1 MGLLGF
7 RIVQPVEK
15 CSLITVRCNL
25 AVVTRSRIAG
35 QAALHL
41 VFPPHEAMTFSV
53 HPLRYSTRLSL
64 VVVGVVGVAGAGA
77 ASGGSPSEFQT
88 YDLVQMYLLARW

>member
-25 AVVTRSRIAG
+25 AVVTRSRVVG
-35 QAALHL
+35 QVALHL
-41 VFPPHEAMTFSV
+41 LFPPHEAMTFSL
-53 HPLRYSTRLSL
+53 HPLMYSTRLSL

-88 YDLVQMYLLARW
+88 

>member
-41 VFPPHEAMTFSV
+41 LFPPHEAMTFSL

-64 VVVGVVGVAGAGA
+64 VVVGVAGAGA
-77 ASGGSPSEFQT
+77 ASGGSPSEFQ
-88 YDLVQMYLLARW
+88 MYLLARW

>member
-1 MGLLGF
+1 MGLLGS

-25 AVVTRSRIAG
+25 AVVTRSRVAG
-35 QAALHL
+35 QVALHL
-41 VFPPHEAMTFSV
+41 LFLPHEAMTFSL

-64 VVVGVVGVAGAGA
+64 FVGVAGAGA

-88 YDLVQMYLLARW
+88 

>member
-41 VFPPHEAMTFSV
+41 VFPPHEAMTFCV

-64 VVVGVVGVAGAGA
+64 VVVGVAGPGA
-77 ASGGSPSEFQT
+77 ASGGSPSEFQ
-88 YDLVQMYLLARW
+88 MYLLARW

>member
-25 AVVTRSRIAG
+25 AVVTRSRVVG
-35 QAALHL
+35 QVALHL
-41 VFPPHEAMTFSV
+41 LFPPHEAMTFSL

-64 VVVGVVGVAGAGA
+64 VVVGVAGA
-77 ASGGSPSEFQT
+77 ASGGSPSEFQ
-88 YDLVQMYLLARW
+88 MYLLARW

>member
-1 MGLLGF
+1 MPNRWTG
-7 RIVQPVEK
+7 
-15 CSLITVRCNL
+15 CL
-25 AVVTRSRIAG
+25 ASVVSS
-35 QAALHL
+35 
-41 VFPPHEAMTFSV
+41 PHEAMAFSL